1 VARQSRKVFL
11 HIGAMKTGTS
21 YLQEILR
28 QHKAALADDGILFP
42 GANGWS
48 DQVLATK
55 EILNLHVSPEIA
67 HRADGAW
74 DRLRDEILHHDG
86 RASVVS
92 MEFMSFA
99 RRELASKVANSL
111 KSTEVH
117 VILTVRDASRVIPAQ
132 WQESTQNRDVASW
145 QEYASAVLAG
155 EDRDNPAWR
164 AFQRALNIPRILRA
178 WSKAVPPERLHV
190 VLVPSPGSS
199 PDQLWQRFASV
210 IDIDPERFPP
220 VQGARNV
227 SLGYP
232 SADLMRRV
240 NAHLTDLE
248 QSTYGRTVK
257 RHLCKRILA
266 ARVDEPKMSMNRQ
279 LGEFSLDWNRTMAD
293 SIARHRCQVI
303 GELTDLDV
311 APTTVE
317 TLDPPEP
324 KQVLEA
330 AADAVNG
337 MQKLVEQRAVRLTPE
352 IEAHR
357 PVTPTHWNGAPE
369 PIDAAVADIVGLI
382 RDAVELR
389 RRRQRIGG
397 R

>member
-21 YLQEILR
+21 YLQEVLR
-28 QHKAALADDGILFP
+28 QHKPALAEDGILFP

-48 DQVLATK
+48 DQVIATK
-55 EILNLHVSPEIA
+55 DILGLHISPEIA
-67 HRADGAW
+67 HRAEGAW
-74 DRLRDEILHHDG
+74 ERLRDEMLHHEG

-99 RRELASKVANSL
+99 RRERATKVVSSL
-111 KSTEVH
+111 KGAEVH
-117 VILTVRDASRVIPAQ
+117 VVLTVRDASRVIPAQ

-145 QEYASAVLAG
+145 QEYAAAVLAG

-178 WSKAVPPERLHV
+178 WSESVPPERMHV
-190 VLVPSPGSS
+190 VLVPAPGSPS
-199 PDQLWQRFASV
+199 DLLWHRFASV
-210 IDIDPERFPP
+210 IDIDVERFPALP
-220 VQGARNV
+220 GERNV
-227 SLGYP
+227 SLGYA

-248 QSTYGRTVK
+248 QTTYGRTVK

-266 ARVDEPKMSMNRQ
+266 ARRDEPKMSMNRQ
-279 LGEFSLDWNRTMAD
+279 LGEFALDWNRTMAD
-293 SIARHRCQVI
+293 EIARHGCHVI

-311 APTTVE
+311 EPTTVE
-317 TLDPPEP
+317 TLEPPAP
-324 KQVLEA
+324 DQVLDA

-337 MQKLVEQRAVRLTPE
+337 MQKLIRQRSVRSTPE
-352 IEAHR
+352 LDAR
-357 PVTPTHWNGAPE
+357 KPVAPDHWDAAPA
-369 PIDAAVADIVGLI
+369 PIDAAVEDVVGLV
-382 RDAVELR
+382 REAVELR
-389 RRRQRIGG
+389 RQRQRVGG

>member
-1 VARQSRKVFL
+1 
-11 HIGAMKTGTS
+11 MKTGTS
-21 YLQEILR
+21 YLQEVLR

-48 DQVLATK
+48 DQVMATK
-55 EILNLHVSPEIA
+55 DVLGLHVSPEIA

-74 DRLRDEILHHDG
+74 DRLRDEMLQFEG

-99 RRELASKVANSL
+99 RRELAAKVANSL
-111 KSTEVH
+111 RNVELH

-132 WQESTQNRDVASW
+132 WQESTQNRDIASW
-145 QEYASAVLAG
+145 QEYAAAVLAG
-155 EDRDNPAWR
+155 ADRDNPAWR

-178 WSKAVPPERLHV
+178 WSGAVPPERMHV
-190 VLVPSPGSS
+190 VLVPAPGSP
-199 PDQLWQRFASV
+199 PDQLWTRFASV
-210 IDIDPERFPP
+210 VGIDAERFPP
-220 VQGARNV
+220 LPGERNV
-227 SLGYP
+227 SLGYA

-248 QSTYGRTVK
+248 QTTYGRTVK
-257 RHLCKRILA
+257 RHLCKRILS
-266 ARVDEPKMSMNRQ
+266 ARRDEPKMSMNRQ
-279 LGEFSLDWNRTMAD
+279 LGEFSLDWNRNMAD
-293 SIARHRCQVI
+293 AIARQGCEVV

-317 TLDPPEP
+317 ILEPPDQR
-324 KQVLEA
+324 QVLGA

-337 MQKLVEQRAVRLTPE
+337 MQELIKQRAIQSTPDT
-352 IEAHR
+352 EAR
-357 PVTPTHWNGAPE
+357 EPATSSSWDPTPD
-369 PIDAAVADIVGLI
+369 PIDAAVADVVELI
-382 RDAVELR
+382 REAIELR
-389 RRRQRIGG
+389 RQRQKVGG

>member
-1 VARQSRKVFL
+1 
-11 HIGAMKTGTS
+11 MKTGTS
-21 YLQEILR
+21 YIQEVLR
-28 QHKAALADDGILFP
+28 QQKAALADDGVLFP

-48 DQVLATK
+48 DQVIGTK
-55 EILNLHVSPEIA
+55 DVLGLHVSPEIA

-74 DRLRDEILHHDG
+74 DRLRDEMVQHDG
-86 RASVVS
+86 RASVMS

-99 RRELASKVANSL
+99 RRDRAKKVVDSL

-145 QEYASAVLAG
+145 QEYAAAVLAG

-178 WSKAVPPERLHV
+178 WSGVVPAERMHV
-190 VLVPSPGSS
+190 VLVPAPGAP
-199 PDQLWQRFASV
+199 PDALWHRFASV
-210 IDIDPERFPP
+210 IDVDPDRFPP
-220 VQGARNV
+220 LPGERNV
-227 SLGYP
+227 SLGYA

-240 NAHLTDLE
+240 NGHLTDLE
-248 QSTYGRTVK
+248 QTTYGRTVK

-266 ARVDEPKMSMNRQ
+266 ARRDEPKMSMNRQ

-293 SIARHRCQVI
+293 AIARHGCHVI

-311 APTTVE
+311 EPTTVE
-317 TLDPPEP
+317 SLEPPAPE
-324 KQVLEA
+324 QVLDA

-337 MQKLVEQRAVRLTPE
+337 MQQLIQQRALKATPE
-352 IEAHR
+352 MESR
-357 PVTPTHWNGAPE
+357 KPVGPDHWDTAPE
-369 PIDAAVADIVGLI
+369 PIDAAVDDIVALVRQAI
-382 RDAVELR
+382 ELR
-389 RRRQRIGG
+389 RRRQRVGG

>member
-1 VARQSRKVFL
+1 MARQSRKVFL

-21 YLQEILR
+21 YLQEVLR
-28 QHKAALADDGILFP
+28 RHKPGLAEDGILFP

-48 DQVLATK
+48 DQVIGTK
-55 EILNLHVSPEIA
+55 DILGLHVSPEIA

-74 DRLRDEILHHDG
+74 DRLRDEMLHHSG
-86 RASVVS
+86 RTSVIS

-99 RRELASKVANSL
+99 GRERATRVVNSL
-111 KSTEVH
+111 KSAEVH

-145 QEYASAVLAG
+145 QEYAAAVLAG

-178 WSKAVPPERLHV
+178 WSEAVPPERTHV
-190 VLVPSPGSS
+190 VLVPGPGSS
-199 PDQLWQRFASV
+199 ADLLWDRFASV
-210 IDIDPERFPP
+210 VDIDIDRFPALP
-220 VQGARNV
+220 GERNV
-227 SLGYP
+227 SLGYA

-248 QSTYGRTVK
+248 QTTYGRTVK

-266 ARVDEPKMSMNRQ
+266 ARRDEPKMSMNRQ
-279 LGEFSLDWNRTMAD
+279 LGEFALDWNRRMAD
-293 SIARHRCQVI
+293 EIARHGCHVI

-311 APTTVE
+311 EPTTVE
-317 TLDPPEP
+317 SLSPPEP
-324 KQVLEA
+324 EQVLDA

-337 MQKLVEQRAVRLTPE
+337 MQKLVRQRTMRATPD
-352 IEAHR
+352 IEARR
-357 PVTPTHWNGAPE
+357 PVTPSHWDEAPE
-369 PIDAAVADIVGLI
+369 PIDAAVADIV
-382 RDAVELR
+382 ELVR
-389 RRRQRIGG
+389 EAIQLRRQRQRVGG

>member
-1 VARQSRKVFL
+1 MARQNRKVFL

-28 QHKAALADDGILFP
+28 QHKAALAEDGILFP

-55 EILNLHVSPEIA
+55 EILGLHISPEIA

-74 DRLRDEILHHDG
+74 DRLRDEILHYDG

-99 RRELASKVANSL
+99 RRESASKLVSSL
-111 KSTEVH
+111 KSAEVH

-145 QEYASAVLAG
+145 QEYAAAVLAG

-178 WSKAVPPERLHV
+178 WSKAVPPERFHV
-190 VLVPSPGSS
+190 VLVPAPGSS
-199 PDQLWQRFASV
+199 PDQLWHRFASV
-210 IDIDPERFPP
+210 IDIDTERFQP

-248 QSTYGRTVK
+248 PSTYGRTVK

-266 ARVDEPKMSMNRQ
+266 ARDQETKTSMNRQ

-293 SIARHRCQVI
+293 AIARHGSRVI

-317 TLDPPEP
+317 TLDPPDP

-337 MQKLVEQRAVRLTPE
+337 MQKLVKQRAVRSTPE
-352 IEAHR
+352 LEARR
-357 PVTPTHWNGAPE
+357 PVTPTHWNGQPG
-369 PIDAAVADIVGLI
+369 PIDAAVADVVELI
-382 RDAVELR
+382 REAIELR
-389 RRRQRIGG
+389 RQRQKVGG

>member
-1 VARQSRKVFL
+1 
-11 HIGAMKTGTS
+11 MKTGTS
-21 YLQEILR
+21 YLQEVLR
-28 QHKAALADDGILFP
+28 QHKTALADDGILFP

-48 DQVLATK
+48 DQVIATK
-55 EILNLHVSPEIA
+55 DILGLHISPEIA

-74 DRLRDEILHHDG
+74 DRLRDEMLQFEG

-99 RRELASKVANSL
+99 RRELAAKVANSL
-111 KSTEVH
+111 RSVELH

-145 QEYASAVLAG
+145 QDYAAAVLAG
-155 EDRDNPAWR
+155 ADRDNPAWR

-178 WSKAVPPERLHV
+178 WSGAVAPERMHV
-190 VLVPSPGSS
+190 VLVPAPGSP
-199 PDQLWQRFASV
+199 PDQLWARFASV
-210 IDIDPERFPP
+210 VGIDAERFPP
-220 VQGARNV
+220 LPGERNV
-227 SLGYP
+227 SLGYA

-248 QSTYGRTVK
+248 QTTYGRTVK
-257 RHLCKRILA
+257 RHLCKRILS
-266 ARVDEPKMSMNRQ
+266 ARRDEPKMSMNRQ

-293 SIARHRCQVI
+293 AIARHGCEVI

-317 TLDPPEP
+317 TLEPPDQR
-324 KQVLEA
+324 QVLGA

-337 MQKLVEQRAVRLTPE
+337 MQKLIKQRAIGSTPDLDARE
-352 IEAHR
+352 
-357 PVTPTHWNGAPE
+357 PVTSSSWDAAPD
-369 PIDAAVADIVGLI
+369 PIDAAVADVVDLI
-382 RDAVELR
+382 REAVELR
-389 RRRQRIGG
+389 RQRQKVGG